1 MNLRPGSWPW
11 LLHNEMRLSWR
22 GVKGSHLGVITFLG
36 GLLWLFMHWGA
47 WVSLPSMTGFVTG
60 MRQVPVFG
68 GGLFWLFAALAVS
81 QTTAH
86 AVNAFIVRGDLDLL
100 LSSPLSQRDI
110 FLVRGLA
117 IALSAVL
124 LPAFA
129 LLPLAN
135 VGPFCGFP
143 GFLAI
148 YPALAAAALGC
159 AAAGILLT
167 MTLVRLLGARRARTA
182 GQVFAAVIG
191 AAFFL
196 AFQIP
201 NMLPDASKK
210 ALAGW
215 LKASLMDNGPL
226 GPASLLWWP
235 FRALYGEPLPLAALV
250 LAGTLGFWLVINL
263 TYRRFVTGTQEALT
277 GGRAPAAAGKDA
289 AFSAGLTR
297 ILLFKEWKL
306 ILRDMQ
312 LISQALLQLLYLLPM
327 VFAGFRHGPQNPFIV
342 PAIVAAAAM
351 LAGNLA
357 WITVNAEDAPELVA
371 TAPVPVRRVLW
382 IKAAAA
388 VLPVLAILLPLAAW
402 WIPRGP
408 AESATL
414 LGCGVGGMLSAAL
427 VQVWSPKPGK
437 RTDIKNRHKAG
448 GPAGFIELFSTVSWI
463 AMAVFLDGR
472 QAWLPVAAGGVL
484 IALLSAWYGGSEAR
498 EEHWGR
504 SLSNA

>member
-1 MNLRPGSWPW
+1 MNLKPGSWPW

-22 GVKGSHLGVITFLG
+22 GVSGSHFWLIAFFG

-47 WVSLPSMTGFVTG
+47 WVSLPSMAGFINS
-60 MRQVPVFG
+60 MRQVPLFG
-68 GGLFWLFAALAVS
+68 GGVYWVFAALALS

-100 LSSPLSQRDI
+100 LSSPVPQRDV
-110 FLVRGLA
+110 FLVRGLS

-129 LLPLAN
+129 LLPLAHI
-135 VGPFCGFP
+135 GPLRGFP
-143 GFLAI
+143 GFLAV
-148 YPALAAAALGC
+148 YPALAASALGC

-191 AAFFL
+191 AGFFL
-196 AFQIP
+196 AFQLP
-201 NMLPDASKK
+201 NMLSPEKK
-210 ALAGW
+210 SALGKM
-215 LKASLMDNGPL
+215 LKAGVADGGPL
-226 GPASLLWWP
+226 GPASVLWWP
-235 FRALYGEPLPLAALV
+235 FRALYGETVPLLALV
-250 LAGTLGFWLVINL
+250 LAGALGFWLVINL

-277 GGRAPAAAGKDA
+277 GGRAAAPAAGGA

-297 ILLFKEWKL
+297 ILLLKEWKL

-312 LISQALLQLLYLLPM
+312 VISQALLQLLYLLPM
-327 VFAGFRHGPQNPFIV
+327 VFAGFRHGPKNPFIV
-342 PAIVAAAAM
+342 PVIVAAAAM

-371 TAPVPVRRVLW
+371 TAPVPVWRVLW

-402 WIPRGP
+402 WAPRG
-408 AESATL
+408 AREAATL
-414 LGCGVGGMLSAAL
+414 LVCGLGGMLSAAL

-437 RTDIKNRHKAG
+437 RTDIKNRHKTG
-448 GPAGFIELFSTVSWI
+448 GPAGFIEMFSTISWI

-498 EEHWGR
+498 EENWGR
-504 SLSNA
+504 ALGKA

>member
-1 MNLRPGSWPW
+1 MSLQPGSWPW
-11 LLHNEMRLSWR
+11 LLRHELRLSWR
-22 GVKGSHLGVITFLG
+22 GVNG
-36 GLLWLFMHWGA
+36 GQIRLIAGFCALLWAAMHWGA
-47 WVSLPSMTGFVTG
+47 WTALPAMGKFIGG
-60 MRQVPVFG
+60 MREVPIFS
-68 GGLFWLFAALAVS
+68 GGLFWLFATLSLS

-86 AVNAFIVRGDLDLL
+86 AVNAFITRGDLDLL
-100 LSSPLSQRDI
+100 LTSPLPQRNI
-110 FLVRGLA
+110 FLVRALA
-117 IALSAVL
+117 IAFSAVL

-135 VGPFCGFP
+135 IGPLRGYP

-148 YPALAAAALGC
+148 YPALAASALGC

-167 MTLVRLLGARRARTA
+167 MTLVRLFGARRARTA

-201 NMLPDASKK
+201 NMLPAAQKK
-210 ALAGW
+210 LLAER
-215 LKASLMDNGPL
+215 LKAAVLEGGLLAPDS
-226 GPASLLWWP
+226 ALWWP
-235 FRALYGEPLPLAALV
+235 VRAMYGEALPLLALV
-250 LAGTLGFWLVINL
+250 LAGALGFWLVVNL
-263 TYRRFVTGTQEALT
+263 TYRRFVTGTQEPLA
-277 GGRAPAAAGKDA
+277 GGRAAGRGASGA
-289 AFSAGLTR
+289 AFSSGLAR
-297 ILLFKEWKL
+297 VLLLKEWRL

-327 VFAGFRHGPQNPFIV
+327 VFAGFRHGPENPFLV
-342 PAIVAAAAM
+342 PVIVAAAAM

-371 TAPVPVRRVLW
+371 TAPVPLRSVLA

-402 WIPRGP
+402 WTLRGP
-408 AESATL
+408 AAAAAL
-414 LGCGVGGMLSAAL
+414 LGCGLGGMLSAAL
-427 VQVWSPKPGK
+427 IQVWSPKQG
-437 RTDIKNRHKAG
+437 RRADLKNRLRAG

-472 QAWLPVAAGGVL
+472 QAWLPAAAAGAAL
-484 IALLSAWYGGSEAR
+484 ALLTAWYGGRAAR
-498 EEHWGR
+498 EEAWGGAPAR
-504 SLSNA
+504 A